1 MNRLLLPMAAFLVS
15 MSACGPKADP
25 NSQIRTAVEQT
36 VAAIP
41 TFTPYPPA
49 PAAPTPLT
57 LQGLFCEYQ
66 FCIGHPVEMAFFDV
80 SAQRDPSAP
89 SSASQGIL
97 AAYNS
102 KLFIQLLWQE
112 APGVS
117 DPQFM
122 LDLIV
127 DDRVDTR
134 SSGVVPV
141 LVGPLNV
148 FYVPIT
154 STATPVLPYG
164 GAAAWTCGGR
174 AFAWKTYTPQPDL
187 ARSLVEDATRR
198 FRCSQ

>member
-15 MSACGPKADP
+15 MSACGPKTDP